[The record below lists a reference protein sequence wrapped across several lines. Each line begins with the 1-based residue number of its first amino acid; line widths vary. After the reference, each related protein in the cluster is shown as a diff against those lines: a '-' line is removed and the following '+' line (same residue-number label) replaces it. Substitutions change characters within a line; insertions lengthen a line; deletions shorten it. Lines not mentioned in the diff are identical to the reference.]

1 MSERETSRDIDEQ
14 AADWVARRDRSPLSA
29 VQAEELDAWLS
40 SDPRHRGA
48 VLRAD
53 ALAMLSESAQALGS
67 DFEPGRFS
75 PSQWPVKSHPSRR
88 KLLAWAGGGGIAAAS
103 LVALGL
109 GAPAF
114 GAITTRR
121 GEVRRVTLDDGSTV
135 MLNTETGVRV
145 RYSGA
150 ERRVQ
155 LLYGE
160 VYFTIVGDPRSPFFV
175 DVGEARLSAAPG
187 AVRIRRLDGGP
198 LDVLV
203 DKGRVVL
210 RAARATAPIV
220 IDANMRMTLPSDS
233 IKPGGLPMM
242 VTPDIVSREL
252 AWRDGKV
259 AFEGE
264 RLDQAAAEFAR
275 YSRMRIDI
283 ADRALAAEPVSGLF
297 SAADP
302 VGFAHAVAGIFD
314 AEVAVRGDVVTLARP
329 KVVLGK

>member
-29 VQAEELDAWLS
+29 VQAQELDAWLS
-40 SDPRHRGA
+40 SDRRHRGA
-48 VLRAD
+48 LLRAD

-67 DFEPGRFS
+67 DFEPSRFF
-75 PSQWPVKSHPSRR
+75 PSQGPVRSHPSRR
-88 KLLAWAGGGGIAAAS
+88 KLLAWAGGGGLAAAS

-114 GAITTRR
+114 GAIATRR

-145 RYSGA
+145 WYSGA

-160 VYFTIVGDPRSPFFV
+160 VYFTIVGDPRSPFLV
-175 DVGEARLSAAPG
+175 DVGEARLSAEPG
-187 AVRIRRLDGGP
+187 AVRIRSLDGGP

-203 DKGRVVL
+203 DKGKVLL
-210 RAARATAPIV
+210 RAARGTAPIV
-220 IDANMRMTLPSDS
+220 IGANMRMTLPSVG
-233 IKPGGLPMM
+233 IKPGGQPMM

-283 ADRALAAEPVSGLF
+283 ADPALAAEPVSGLF

-314 AEVAVRGDVVTLARP
+314 AEVAVRGNVVTLARP